1 MWGSRGGAPVVRVG
15 AHVPAA
21 GGLAKALAH
30 ARAAGCEAFQV
41 FVSNPRGW
49 APPAADPE
57 GAERFR
63 AATAEAGLGPVFVH
77 APYLVNFA
85 SMSDQTWLRSRS
97 LVAAT
102 LERAAAIGA
111 AGLVVHAGYEMG
123 GGRARG
129 LARTREALLPL
140 LDYGAGAG
148 TGGPDLLLEPTASGK
163 GSMAARF
170 EEAAELLAAC
180 GDHPRLRVCLDTCHA
195 HAAGYDLTSP
205 ASATAALDELLA
217 VVGDRVPLVHCNDTR
232 DPLGARR
239 DRHWHV
245 GQGLIGD
252 AGFAAVL
259 AHPGLAGTAAVIE
272 TPGELP
278 EHTRDVARLKRLRD
292 TAVRS

>member
-1 MWGSRGGAPVVRVG
+1 MRVG

-41 FVSNPRGW
+41 FVSSPRAW
-49 APPAADPE
+49 APPATDPE
-57 GAERFR
+57 GDERFR
-63 AATAEAGLGPVFVH
+63 AATADAGLGPVFVH

-85 SMSDQTWLRSRS
+85 STNDETWRRSRS

-102 LERAAAIGA
+102 LARAAVIGA
-111 AGLVVHAGYEMG
+111 AGLVVHAGYETD

-129 LARTREALLPL
+129 LVRTREALLPL
-140 LDYGAGAG
+140 LGAGAG
-148 TGGPDLLLEPTASGK
+148 EGRPELLLELTASGK

-205 ASATAALDELLA
+205 ASATAVLDELLA
-217 VVGDRVPLVHCNDTR
+217 VVGDRVPLLHCNDTR

-259 AHPGLAGTAAVIE
+259 AHQGLAGAAAVIE
-272 TPGELP
+272 TPGGLP
-278 EHTRDVARLKRLRD
+278 AHTRDVARLRRLRD
-292 TAVRS
+292 RAQRPRRRAGAARR